1 MRFAVACSS
10 QIRLQ
15 ANSTDAHRPPPSQP
29 SSPKTRAAILQR
41 IYSLVSIRD
50 DSLCNF
56 VDLPPGFGFG
66 ETGEKDHAGDDDLRV
81 IYRHYATLYFVFV
94 VDQSESELGILDLIQ
109 VKPPGQDPE
118 SPDPRTDR
126 IPSLQVFVESLDRC
140 FENVCEL
147 DLIFHFD
154 DVRMPF
160 HVEPKRSWSS
170 STGFPL
176 RQIHTLLN
184 CIITGGLVLDTSLE
198 SIHQTFKAQQD
209 VKKASQSGGGLSVSG
224 LKDAAGGFLAAPD
237 WDRLSF
243 ASFTRR
249 GR

>member
-1 MRFAVACSS
+1 MIHGVLIFNNAGKP
-10 QIRLQ
+10 RLTKFY
-15 ANSTDAHRPPPSQP
+15 SP

-41 IYSLVSIRD
+41 IYSLVSVRD

-56 VDLPPGFGFG
+56 VDLPAEFGFG
-66 ETGEKDHAGDDDLRV
+66 ETGEKEHAGDDDLRV

-109 VKPPGQDPE
+109 V
-118 SPDPRTDR
+118 
-126 IPSLQVFVESLDRC
+126 FVESLDRC

-154 DVRMPF
+154 D
-160 HVEPKRSWSS
+160 
-170 STGFPL
+170 
-176 RQIHTLLN
+176 IHTLLN

-198 SIHQTFKAQQD
+198 SIHATFRAQQD
-209 VKKASQSGGGLSVSG
+209 VKKASQNGGGLSVSG
-224 LKDAAGGFLAAPD
+224 LKDAAGGFLSGGDA

-243 ASFTRR
+243 AGLTRR